1 MGKFPFLFVFFFLN
15 KWIFHKP
22 PHEFVHYRAHL
33 LPHPHWHSPCDQ
45 PREPA
50 TSPRRRLAEPRPPR
64 NTTLPDVVVVGVA
77 GPVSVPPL
85 TAHRLSHFQFV
96 FVNANSE
103 YDTRPD
109 GEKKKRTGEK
119 SRWPCSHTASPLP
132 LRLLE
137 PGGGKHLKY
146 ATAGLQKASTTKKVY
161 YIRGIIPFER
171 GVGHFRHT
179 RTIKACVLN

>member
-22 PHEFVHYRAHL
+22 PHEFVHYRAHH

-109 GEKKKRTGEK
+109 GEKKKRGREK
-119 SRWPCSHTASPLP
+119 SRGGRARTQPPPSPFVCSNPVGENISSMRRRDSKRPLP
-132 LRLLE
+132 
-137 PGGGKHLKY
+137 
-146 ATAGLQKASTTKKVY
+146 QKRCIT
-161 YIRGIIPFER
+161 
-171 GVGHFRHT
+171 
-179 RTIKACVLN
+179 